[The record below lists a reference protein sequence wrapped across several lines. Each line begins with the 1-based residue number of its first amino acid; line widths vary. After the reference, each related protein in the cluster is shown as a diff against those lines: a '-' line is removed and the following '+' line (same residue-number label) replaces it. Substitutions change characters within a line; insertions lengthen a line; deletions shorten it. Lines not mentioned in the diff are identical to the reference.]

1 MPTGKNWLYFTYVN
15 LGFIIYIIFTYYL
28 VSLQEIRENWPK
40 YRCNP
45 MYMPL
50 SDDIQKDFT
59 YCIQTIQ
66 SGFMGYLLQPLTY
79 ITSSLT
85 AMGGNFTNQINDIRA
100 MFNKIRTFTTS
111 IVQSIFG
118 VFLNLVIEF
127 QTIII
132 GMKDLFA
139 KTIGILVTLLYVMD
153 GSLKTMNSAWKGPTG
168 QLVRRLG
175 KCFHPDTKLKL
186 NNGTI
191 VSMKNIQLG
200 DILENGSI
208 VKSTMQINNRE
219 DSEPFYRIPGAGI
232 NGEDILVTGSHLV
245 FDKIKRTF
253 IEIKDYSKA
262 EKTDIYADW
271 FSCLITSNNKITVGN
286 EVFWDWEDHFIKY

>member
-111 IVQSIFG
+111 IIQSVFG

-219 DSEPFYRIPGAGI
+219 DSEPFYKIPGAGI
-232 NGEDILVTGSHLV
+232 NGEDILVTGSHLI

>member
-232 NGEDILVTGSHLV
+232 NGEDILVTGSHLI

>member
-1 MPTGKNWLYFTYVN
+1 MPTGRNWLYFTYVN
-15 LGFIIYIIFTYYL
+15 LGFILYIIFTYYL
-28 VSLQEIRENWPK
+28 VSLQEIKENWPK

-59 YCIQTIQ
+59 YCIQTVQ
-66 SGFMGYLLQPLTY
+66 SGYMGYLLQPLTY

-85 AMGGNFTNQINDIRA
+85 AMGGNFTNQINDIRG
-100 MFNKIRTFTTS
+100 MFNKIRTFTSS
-111 IVQSIFG
+111 IIQTVFG

-191 VSMKNIQLG
+191 VSMKNIRLG

-208 VKSTMQINNRE
+208 VRSTMQIDNRE
-219 DSEPFYRIPGAGI
+219 EPEPLYKISGAGVD
-232 NGEDILVTGSHLV
+232 NEDIFVTGSHLV
-245 FDKIKRTF
+245 FDKVKRIF
-253 IEIKDYSKA
+253 IQVKDYSKA
-262 EKTDIYADW
+262 EKTDIYIDW
-271 FSCLITSNNKITVGN
+271 FSCLITSNNNIAVGSQL
-286 EVFWDWEDHFIKY
+286 FWDWEDHFIKY

>member
-219 DSEPFYRIPGAGI
+219 DSEPFYKIPGAGI